1 MSVAGLKKQF
11 HKASQLLSEKISGA
25 EGTKLDEDFLEME
38 RKIEVTNKSVFDLL
52 SKTTEYLQPN
62 PVIVEPDRNQLS
74 SITYNPLLTL

>member
-25 EGTKLDEDFLEME
+25 EGTKLDEDFMEME

-52 SKTTEYLQPN
+52 SKTTEYLQTT
-62 PVIVEPDRNQLS
+62 ELS
-74 SITYNPLLTL
+74 GLGLKQHN